1 MSRRRDL
8 DDNDV
13 DDLVADFD
21 ALNFGPAGGA
31 RGNTFADL
39 QRALDVA
46 QVEKANADKLAFS
59 LIHSTNKTAQKT
71 ANAARVEA
79 IKKVREAA
87 LALDRARAGTGGG
100 GGVGGAIFA
109 PSVPNTPIVAV
120 ERSQPISRPSLP
132 AVASPT
138 IVTISP
144 SPLRPSIG
152 GGGAITLPV
161 VSPAPALPGSGSSSD
176 GNDRIASL
184 IADITNFRPTFNA
197 ATIYAK
203 YGNSQAPWV
212 LDSITKELSEQHYAL
227 ERELA
232 GRAIA
237 ATQRIAELQRVF
249 ANNVDNERMRAA
261 IAKATEVRRAFEPVI
276 ELRRQLMVSQFLAR
290 LARDEQT
297 IQALEA
303 GLFDG
308 DDDPR
313 RQRAASSTS
322 DRLAARNVTELLVKQ
337 ERIDQEADRQR
348 GVVLADLERNVK
360 LEQSVA
366 ERFGAGLLAGGG
378 AFIGA
383 AVPVGVALGTGVADL
398 ARGAVAIVQNAIAE
412 RREEAENRLN
422 QIDEEADRDQAEAE
436 ESIDIDVLLPSTAR
450 FPIIGATS
458 HTNSGTGAQG
468 NAIGAQEFVASVLG
482 AADGNTHLYDV
493 DKGILT
499 LTKSTPYTVVWLF
512 ARVFGPL
519 FKRWNE
525 DGVDPVN
532 DPIGTTPATL
542 HTYYW
547 MNTAVPFITAVIL
560 AFKSQLDALGRVQ
573 DPDGRRRFIFF
584 FRTFAVLESLVRFVT
599 VKALTGLESSTN
611 DNGTVENE
619 QAAHVRAAS
628 MFDDRTLVGVLN
640 NSRTLMQTLGVPS
653 FDNRGRLRFAPV
665 PRTNNQLLHRDVP
678 QLPGARGQL
687 VEIPSALLD
696 NKPDG
701 TNGRI
706 GAPIAKMAFSLQWR
720 FASTG
725 KESRFNNN
733 YARLFLFEEEDGEE
747 AERVRFAELSNNKIP
762 DGSEALNSAM
772 SYESCLSRIFTLP
785 WYDALYGSSLKSFGI
800 DTSSEGQAFSFVGG
814 GLTVEFLNRFGALP
828 AFFGPEVILES
839 ELTEREDAF
848 QLDIA
853 PLVDD
858 TSEFTSDEE
867 LALVVPSAKA
877 NGQGVMLTSSVQQP
891 PVDDK
896 QAGLFRRLIFPALLT
911 QVANLNNLWGE
922 MKDTNTRY
930 IVAHRVI
937 AAVLFGRVVLPGG
950 TVDTF
955 FDLYG
960 KRPSY
965 IDDEGRTRLLPTAA
979 QSRFTVSHA
988 QATVDSG
995 LSLSSLLPRVVLKPL
1010 SKAIAGDKEFASQTY
1025 EFVEFMQKELGGKL
1039 AQELDS
1045 STEGNARTVFVPND
1059 AALDDYLNGGEYTQ
1073 ATRGLSAAAQNSYL
1087 YDVLQYHIL
1096 SRRLDFERM
1105 LRERRAARV
1114 PTELVNPADKRVL
1127 RMEIE
1132 VLSYN
1137 DKSGGTLRIN
1147 TGDDRRGNEYVI
1159 SGKRRAKNGDY
1170 YIINRVIDVSRARD
1184 LRLEGRQINLGQLD
1198 DDDLAVKNAGED
1210 LEVEDIYGPQDFD
1223 EEEEEERE
1231 RRRVRFAE
1239 IPPSRLP
1246 PPPPL
1251 FSRGKANALGGMAQ
1265 RQAKNLRDMEAD
1277 NEADFAPMRRLLVQ
1291 TGVHGE
1297 IERARKEGRH
1307 VYVLSPTR
1315 RALLAAGIDVD
1326 RLSERDWAVLR
1337 EFTRR
1342 HVLNAEWENERE
1354 PGRRY
1359 RTPMTQRDL
1368 IYILDQQRATP
1379 ITTFSQAEVSATLDH
1394 VPLSHKGEP
1403 LAGQVHIDDLELY
1416 RPEYIYNGD
1425 KDVPVFFTNRVLAE
1439 VPKFGGGVAE
1449 ILASAAAPA
1458 TKTGAVSANQ
1468 WSDLVNSTAKKLVKA
1483 GEDGNHS
1490 NYHGHVETLNA
1501 SIDKLGGAKQISATV
1516 QSPEID
1522 RSFTALRQAIARN
1535 PHVDTARKADAHDA
1549 LDKVRARFPASK

>member
-1 MSRRRDL
+1 MSRRLDT

-13 DDLVADFD
+13 DDLVQGLG
-21 ALNFGPAGGA
+21 ALRLGGTGRVSA
-31 RGNTFADL
+31 NDLIML
-39 QRALDVA
+39 QRALDAA
-46 QVEKANADKLAFS
+46 QAEKANADRLAFS
-59 LIHSTNKTAQKT
+59 LIHSTDKSAQKT
-71 ANAARVEA
+71 ANAARVAA
-79 IKKVREAA
+79 IKKVRDAA
-87 LALDRARAGTGGG
+87 LALERARGQPIGGG
-100 GGVGGAIFA
+100 GIFA
-109 PSVPNTPIVAV
+109 PALVPA
-120 ERSQPISRPSLP
+120 QPLLPAPVGRGALIQPSLP
-132 AVASPT
+132 IAT
-138 IVTISP
+138 IAP
-144 SPLRPSIG
+144 PLRPSIG
-152 GGGAITLPV
+152 GRGV
-161 VSPAPALPGSGSSSD
+161 VISSPPAAAAAPTTVQLR
-176 GNDRIASL
+176 DRIDAL
-184 IADITNFRPTFNA
+184 MIDIRYLQPTFNA
-197 ATIYAK
+197 NFIYAK
-203 YGNSQAPWV
+203 YGTGATAAA
-212 LDSITKELSEQHYAL
+212 LDAIGQSL
-227 ERELA
+227 EREQ
-232 GRAIA
+232 RALIA
-237 ATQRIAELQRVF
+237 QATARIFRASERSTELQRVSR
-249 ANNVDNERMRAA
+249 NNVDTPSVRAA
-261 IAKATEVRRAFEPVI
+261 TVKASDVYRAYEGPI
-276 ELRRQLMVSQFLAR
+276 QHRQTLQIDPAIAR
-290 LARDEQT
+290 LARDERM
-297 IQALEA
+297 IEIFEE
-303 GLFDG
+303 GLG
-308 DDDPR
+308 IRAPAAPE
-313 RQRAASSTS
+313 RAASSTS
-322 DRLAARNVTELLVKQ
+322 DRLAERNVTELLVKQ

-348 GVVLADLERNVK
+348 GVVLADLARDVK
-360 LEQSVA
+360 VEQSVMD
-366 ERFGAGLLAGGG
+366 RFGIGLLEGGS

-412 RREEAENRLN
+412 RREEGENRLN
-422 QIDEEADRDQAEAE
+422 QIDEEADRAQAEAE
-436 ESIDIDVLLPSTAR
+436 ESIDVDVILPSTAR

-458 HTNSGTGAQG
+458 HTD
-468 NAIGAQEFVASVLG
+468 NAISAQQFVTTVLG
-482 AADGNTHLYDV
+482 ASDVKTHVYNV
-493 DKGILT
+493 DTGILT
-499 LTKSTPYTVVWLF
+499 LTRATPYTVVWLF

-519 FKRWNE
+519 FKRWDE
-525 DGVDPVN
+525 DGTDPVN

-547 MNTAVPFITAVIL
+547 MNTAVPFITQVIL
-560 AFKSQLDALGRVQ
+560 AFKSQLDALSRVQ
-573 DPDGRRRFIFF
+573 NTADGGQRRFVFF
-584 FRTFAVLESLVRFVT
+584 NKTFSVLENLARFVT
-599 VKALTGLESSTN
+599 IKALTGFESSSSAA
-611 DNGTVENE
+611 GAAVQNE
-619 QAAHVRAAS
+619 QTEHVRALS
-628 MFDDRTLVGVLN
+628 MFDDPTLAGVLN
-640 NSRTLMQTLGVPS
+640 NSRTLIETLGVVRYDS
-653 FDNRGRLRFAPV
+653 RGEVVFEPRA
-665 PRTNNQLLHRDVP
+665 RTNNQLLHRDVP
-678 QLPGARGQL
+678 LMPGPGNTL
-687 VEIPSALLD
+687 VRVPAATVSERNRP
-696 NKPDG
+696 PG
-701 TNGRI
+701 TNGRV
-706 GAPIAKMAFSLQWR
+706 GAPIVKMVFSLQR
-720 FASTG
+720 YFAANG
-725 KESRFNNN
+725 KEARFNNN
-733 YARLFLFEEEDGEE
+733 FSRLFLVEQEGNED
-747 AERVRFAELSNNKIP
+747 AERVRFATLTNEAVP
-762 DGSEALNSAM
+762 DAGQIFNSAM

-785 WYDALYGSSLKSFGI
+785 WYDALYSELLDLYGV
-800 DTSSEGQAFSFVGG
+800 DTSINGQCFSFVGG
-814 GLTVEFLNRFGALP
+814 GVTEDFLDRYGAFP
-828 AFFGPEVILES
+828 AFFADNVIS
-839 ELTEREDAF
+839 EERLTSRKERAY

-853 PLVDD
+853 PLIDD
-858 TSEFTSDEE
+858 TSEFATDEV
-867 LALVVPSAKA
+867 LDTVVPNATA
-877 NGQGVMLTSSVQQP
+877 NGTGVDLVENVQAP
-891 PVDDK
+891 PEDDDEK
-896 QAGLFRRLIFPALLT
+896 TLFRHTVFASLLT
-911 QVANLNNLWGE
+911 QMANLSNLWGE
-922 MKDTNTRY
+922 LKDTNARY

-937 AAVLFGRVVLPGG
+937 ATLLFARVKLPGG
-950 TVDTF
+950 ITDTF
-955 FDLYG
+955 FDRYG
-960 KRPSY
+960 KRPAY
-965 IDDEGRTRLLPTAA
+965 TDDEGQTKLLPTAA

-988 QATVDSG
+988 RATVDSG

-1198 DDDLAVKNAGED
+1198 DDDVLVKNAGED
-1210 LEVEDIYGPQDFD
+1210 LEVEDIYGPQDF
-1223 EEEEEERE
+1223 EEEEEAEQ
-1231 RRRVRFAE
+1231 RRVRFAE

-1246 PPPPL
+1246 PPPPM

-1439 VPKFGGGVAE
+1439 VPHFGGGAAE

-1458 TKTGAVSANQ
+1458 PKASAGGVSATQ
-1468 WSDLVNSTAKKLVKA
+1468 WSDLVTATAKKLAKA
-1483 GEDGNHS
+1483 GEDGNHA

-1501 SIDKLGGAKQISATV
+1501 SIDKLGGAKQITAAV